1 MYMDNP
7 LKSIKLKYKI
17 FIGLAASVFI
27 VAGVYIFIEY
37 ELFQKVTALINE
49 NTPAELFITLMIFLP
64 LVGVPLSVFIFLL
77 GMKFGLLYGIL
88 LLEIMLPIHM
98 LTAYLLA
105 HVVRKPIEN
114 YLIKQKNYQ
123 LPKVPAKKALVYS
136 FLFLVFPAFPY
147 SVKIYMLPL
156 AGVRFRYCFW
166 LNWAVQGIL
175 CIPFVLLGKSAA
187 DLNAVMF
194 GITIL
199 IFIVMY
205 FFLHWARKQYS
216 ALQKE
221 KIS

>member
-1 MYMDNP
+1 MDNP
-7 LKSIKLKYKI
+7 LKSVKLKYKI
-17 FIGLAASVFI
+17 LIGLAASLLI
-27 VAGVYIFIEY
+27 AAGVYIFIEY

-49 NTPAELFITLMIFLP
+49 NTPAELFITLMILLP
-64 LVGVPLSVFIFLL
+64 LAGVPLSVFIFLL

-88 LLEIMLPIHM
+88 LLEITLPIHM

-105 HVVRKPIEN
+105 HGVRKPIEN
-114 YLIKQKNYQ
+114 YLIKRKNYQ
-123 LPKVPAKKALVYS
+123 LPKIPEKNALMYS

-147 SVKIYMLPL
+147 SIKIYMLPL
-156 AGVRFRYCFW
+156 ADVRFRYCFW
-166 LNWAVQGIL
+166 LNWAVQGTL

-187 DLNAVMF
+187 DLNATIF

-199 IFIVMY
+199 LFIGIY
-205 FFLHWARKQYS
+205 FFLRWARKQYS